1 MVESLRLPSTVASA
15 SLAVFSVSQAIAR
28 VAAGAISES
37 ALTWKTDRFGIDGGV
52 PRPVFLIVASVVGIC
67 GQGILAYATTLGP
80 FVVGIALSGVA
91 FGGIWPL
98 MVLCVG
104 EVFGT
109 AHHGANY
116 LIFDGLSSAFG
127 TLLVS
132 KYLVQR
138 VYESHIDLSDP
149 EADGITCYGSACFRL
164 SHLATSLLCLSGVG
178 TSLGFLHTTR
188 EAYQRHAS
196 EHGSNI

>member
-1 MVESLRLPSTVASA
+1 MAESLRLPSRVASA

-28 VAAGAISES
+28 VAVGALSES
-37 ALTWKTDRFGIDGGV
+37 ALTWKTDGFGIDGGV
-52 PRPVFLIVASVVGIC
+52 PRPVFLVVASVVGVF

-80 FVVGIALSGVA
+80 FVVGIAFSGVA
-91 FGGIWPL
+91 FGGVWPL
-98 MVLCVG
+98 MVLCIG

-127 TLLVS
+127 TLLLS
-132 KYLVQR
+132 KFLVQR
-138 VYESHIDLSDP
+138 VYESHIDLNDP
-149 EADGITCYGSACFRL
+149 EADGITCYGSTCFQL
-164 SHLATSLLCLSGVG
+164 SHLATSLLCVTSIG
-178 TSLGFLHTTR
+178 TSLGFLYTTR

-196 EHGSNI
+196 EHGNNI